1 MDIPREQVVKA
12 FAVPVLVAMTS
23 VTFVAAIKMSSAK
36 KNAHKNK
43 NIDASIVNR

>member
-1 MDIPREQVVKA
+1 MDMPREQIAKA

-23 VTFVAAIKMSSAK
+23 VTFVAAVKMSAVK

-43 NIDASIVNR
+43 NVDASINLR